1 MRRMDICANKFWG
14 ILILVSPEQST
25 QPSGQDQGTLK
36 IGKCFPLP
44 NNSDLHPGLVYTWC
58 SMN

>member
-1 MRRMDICANKFWG
+1 MRGDGHLCNNLWG

-25 QPSGQDQGTLK
+25 QPSGQDQGTFK
-36 IGKCFPLP
+36 TGKCFSLP
-44 NNSDLHPGLVYTWC
+44 NNSDLHPGLVRIWC